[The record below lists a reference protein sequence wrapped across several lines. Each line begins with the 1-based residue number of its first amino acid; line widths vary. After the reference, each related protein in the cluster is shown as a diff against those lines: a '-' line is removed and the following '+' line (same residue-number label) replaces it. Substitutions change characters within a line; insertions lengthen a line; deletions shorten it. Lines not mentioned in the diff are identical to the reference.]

1 MGKHIDELRQE
12 KKNKEGR
19 ARMKSKVPTQ
29 RTQTIW
35 ETVRSSEWQEDRG
48 KRTVG
53 AKHQAQRATFRN
65 RDDLLRAMGEL

>member
-1 MGKHIDELRQE
+1 
-12 KKNKEGR
+12 
-19 ARMKSKVPTQ
+19 MKSKVPTQ

-35 ETVRSSEWQEDRG
+35 ETARSSEWQEDRG